1 MDELSRFD
9 LRLLLVFEALHDT
22 RNSRGAAC
30 RLGVTPSAVS
40 HALGRLRRI
49 FADELFVYDGRR
61 MQPTERAG
69 AILPALSRALTI
81 LRQEVMTAVP
91 FDPATARREFRIG
104 TPEFAEMVLAPVV
117 MDAFRSLAPGCALH
131 WVEVPAHREAMEEVD
146 LIISATLDPMLAP
159 DFMQQRLYSHA
170 LTGLARRG
178 HPLAGAGGGHA
189 ARDYPAAVL
198 VADPDTRRK
207 LFQLMAENAIQP
219 YHHVAVSRPLS
230 FSALLERVD
239 AFAISTR
246 AVADV
251 ACRLADLECFDLPF
265 ALPVIDFHQF
275 WARARHGD
283 AANIWLR
290 TLLSGLLQ
298 NRDPSTDE
306 RRFWEFP
313 RRDESRSPP
322 R

>member
-22 RNSRGAAC
+22 RSARGAAR
-30 RLGVTPSAVS
+30 RLAVTPSAVS
-40 HALGRLRRI
+40 HALGRLRQT
-49 FADELFVYDGRR
+49 FGDELFVYDGRR
-61 MQPTERAG
+61 MQPTERAL
-69 AILPALSRALTI
+69 AILPALARALAL
-81 LRQEVMTAVP
+81 LREEVMTAVP
-91 FDPATARREFRIG
+91 FDPATAQREFRIG

-117 MDAFRSLAPGCALH
+117 MDAFRRLAPGCALH
-131 WVEVPAHREAMEEVD
+131 WVEVPAQREAIEEVD
-146 LIISATLDPMLAP
+146 LIISATLDPRLAP
-159 DFMQQRLYSHA
+159 DFMQQRLYSHG
-170 LTGLARRG
+170 LTGLVRRG
-178 HPLAGAGGGHA
+178 HPLVA
-189 ARDYPAAVL
+189 APDMVRDYPAAVL
-198 VADPDTRRK
+198 VTDPETRRK
-207 LFQLMAENAIQP
+207 LFQLLAENAVLP

-251 ACRLADLECFDLPF
+251 ARRLADLDCFDLPF
-265 ALPVIDFHQF
+265 ALPAIEFHQF

-290 TLLSGLLQ
+290 TLLSALLQ

-306 RRFWEFP
+306 RPFWEFP
-313 RRDESRSPP
+313 ARDESGSSP